1 MLMRKSMKTND
12 NIIMDL
18 TNKKERFERLFAESK
33 GKLYSIAY
41 SVVRNKETAEDVLQV
56 SYLKAWRNFNS
67 YDPSKKFTNW
77 MTSIVRN
84 ASIDAVRNKNRQLDV
99 YSLEY
104 FDHQTQGSETYDIV
118 DNSAD
123 IARSYAQKESVG
135 ELFAMINNLPE
146 DLREVM
152 CHLIDDKSYLEISEE
167 MELPIGTV
175 RTKIHRAKKML
186 RKNAD
191 PQFLAVFNV
200 Q

>member
-1 MLMRKSMKTND
+1 MKTHD
-12 NIIMDL
+12 NVIMDL
-18 TNKKERFERLFAESK
+18 TNKKERFEKLFAESK
-33 GKLYSIAY
+33 GKLFSVAY
-41 SVVRNKETAEDVLQV
+41 NVVRNKETAEDVLQV
-56 SYLKAWRNFNS
+56 AYLKAWRNFNA

-77 MTSIVRN
+77 MTSIVKN
-84 ASIDAVRNKNRQLDV
+84 ASIDSVRNKNRQLDV

-104 FDHQTQGSETYDIV
+104 FDHQTQGAETYDIV
-118 DNSAD
+118 DTSAD
-123 IARSYAQKESVG
+123 IARSYAQKESIG

-152 CHLIDDKSYLEISEE
+152 GHLIDEKSYLEISEE
-167 MELPIGTV
+167 MKLPIGTI